1 MWLQRLWFRPMGIII
16 KINNEKKII
25 IDKYNDKLY
34 EYYNKFIDIRNKFKS
49 ISKKNQDIPM

>member
-1 MWLQRLWFRPMGIII
+1 MGIII